1 MLEYMETDMDGYCY
15 FCSVFGSES
24 FSTDLVLPL
33 PSASI
38 CSSGWLL
45 RSPEFIG
52 APTDWQHGGKHTHSW
67 VCTIG
72 GRGLPYPWEDGKT
85 HTIDPLTKSAHLT
98 LDWLLDPSK
107 HLLFNP
113 PPPPPYHFNGAL
125 LSSNWGLLRCSFT
138 SAVQLMSCS
147 QTRLYFLFSIDK
159 KMLCFIFFCL
169 ICYAD

>member
-113 PPPPPYHFNGAL
+113 PPPPHTTSMVLCSPVTGAFCAAHSHQL
-125 LSSNWGLLRCSFT
+125 YSSCHAVRQGCTFCS
-138 SAVQLMSCS
+138 V
-147 QTRLYFLFSIDK
+147 
-159 KMLCFIFFCL
+159 
-169 ICYAD
+169 